1 MDEKALY
8 LFNIGEN
15 AYAYR
20 ALGAHRTEL
29 CGVEGWSFAVFAP
42 RASAVS
48 VVGDF
53 NNWDRHAH
61 PMQSCGETGV
71 WELFIGCLERGERYK
86 FAVTDAGGATIL
98 KADPFAFRSELRPQ
112 TASLL
117 WDIPSFGWTDAEYL
131 LKRAGCNP
139 FNRPMS
145 IYEVHL
151 SSWKTELSPEELSEQ
166 LVGYCKDMGYTH
178 IELLPVCEHPLDE
191 SWGYQVTGYF
201 AVSARYGEPEQ
212 LMALVNRAHAAGIG
226 VIMDWVGAH
235 FTKDEH
241 GLARFDGQPLF
252 EPAEPLRAQMPQ
264 WGTLL
269 FDYSRAE
276 VRSFLISNAVFFL
289 KEFHMDGL
297 RADAVSCMLYH
308 DFCREQWLPNRFGGR
323 ENLEAIEFIRQLNT
337 VVHRECGGAL
347 MIAEESSS
355 FPGVTKPVC
364 ANGLGFDFKW
374 NMGYMN
380 DTLGYFEKDSVYRKY
395 HHSLLTFPMTYAFS
409 EKYILP
415 FSHDEMVHGK
425 RSLIGRMQGSYENRF
440 EQLRLLFAYQFAH
453 PGKKLMF
460 MGSEIGQFIEWNL
473 KRPIDWFLLEY
484 PQHRA
489 MAQYVRAL
497 NKFYAAAPALH
508 REDTAWEG
516 YQWVCTDDAEHS
528 VIAFCRKN
536 GASRL
541 LIALNFTPVRR
552 EGYRLELPREENAP
566 ASKVRCVFSTHGGER
581 PVKEACPTREGGR
594 AIEVTLY
601 GYEGAFYEF

>member
-29 CGVEGWSFAVFAP
+29 MGVEGWSFAVFAP
-42 RASAVS
+42 RAKSVS

-53 NNWDRHAH
+53 NNWDVNAH
-61 PMQSCGETGV
+61 PMHRCGETGV
-71 WELFIGCLERGERYK
+71 WELFIGCLKRGERYK
-86 FAVTDAGGATIL
+86 FAVTDSLGNTVL
-98 KADPFAFRSELRPQ
+98 KADPFAFRAELRPM

-117 WDIPSFGWTDAEYL
+117 WDIPEYEWTDAQYL
-131 LKRAGCNP
+131 SERARRNP
-139 FNRPMS
+139 FDGPMS
-145 IYEVHL
+145 IYEAHL
-151 SSWKTELSPEELSEQ
+151 CSWKTGLSPDELSEQ

-212 LMALVNRAHAAGIG
+212 LMALVNRAHAEGIG
-226 VIMDWVGAH
+226 VILDWVGAH
-235 FTKDEH
+235 FTSDAH

-289 KEFHMDGL
+289 KEFHIDAL

-323 ENLEAIEFIRQLNT
+323 ENLEAIDFIKQLNT
-337 VVHRECGGAL
+337 VVHRECGGIL
-347 MIAEESSS
+347 TIAEESSS
-355 FPGVTKPVC
+355 FPGVTKSVSEG
-364 ANGLGFDFKW
+364 GLGFDFKW

-380 DTLGYFEKDSVYRKY
+380 DTLSYFEKDSVYRKH
-395 HHSLLTFPMTYAFS
+395 HHSLITFPMTYAFS
-409 EKYILP
+409 ERYILP

-425 RSLIGRMQGSYENRF
+425 RSLIGRMQGSYEKRF

-497 NKFYAAAPALH
+497 NKFYASCAALH

-516 YQWVCTDDAEHS
+516 YSWVSVDDAERS

-536 GASRL
+536 GSSRL
-541 LIALNFTPVRR
+541 LAVFNFTPV
-552 EGYRLELPREENAP
+552 PRERYEIILPCGEGEARP
-566 ASKVRCVFSTHGGER
+566 KLKCVFSTHAAVR
-581 PVKEACPTREGGR
+581 PALKAGR
-594 AIEVTLY
+594 NKDGRWRARVSMY

>member
-20 ALGAHRTEL
+20 TLGAHRTEL

-53 NNWDRHAH
+53 NNWDRLAH
-61 PMQSCGETGV
+61 PMQRCGETGV

-86 FAVTDAGGATIL
+86 FAVTGADGATVL

-117 WDIPSFGWTDAEYL
+117 WDVPSFGWTDAEYL
-131 LKRAGCNP
+131 RKRDAHNP
-139 FNRPMS
+139 FNEPVS

-151 SSWKTELSPEELSEQ
+151 SSWRTGLSPDELSRQ

-178 IELLPVCEHPLDE
+178 IELLPICEHPLDE

-212 LMALVNRAHAAGIG
+212 LMALIDRAHAAGIG

-235 FTKDEH
+235 FTRDEH
-241 GLARFDGQPLF
+241 GLALFDGQPLF

-323 ENLEAIEFIRQLNT
+323 ENLEAVEFIKQLNT
-337 VVHRECGGAL
+337 VAHRECGGVL

-355 FPGVTKPVC
+355 FPGVTRPVR
-364 ANGLGFDFKW
+364 AGGLGFDFKW

-380 DTLGYFEKDSVYRKY
+380 DTLSYFEKDSVYRKY

-409 EKYILP
+409 ENYILP

-484 PQHRA
+484 PRHRA
-489 MAQYVRAL
+489 MAEYIRAL
-497 NKFYAAAPALH
+497 NKFYVASPALH

-516 YQWVCTDDAEHS
+516 YKWVCTDDAEHS
-528 VIAFCRKN
+528 VIAFCRVN
-536 GASRL
+536 GSSRL
-541 LIALNFTPVRR
+541 LVVLNFTPVRR
-552 EGYRLELPREENAP
+552 EGYRLELPPEKNAP
-566 ASKVRCVFSTHGGER
+566 ASKIRCVFSTHGGEH
-581 PVKEACPTREGGR
+581 PAKEVRACREGGR
-594 AIEVTLY
+594 AIEITLR

>member
-53 NNWDRHAH
+53 NNWDRLAH
-61 PMQSCGETGV
+61 PMLRCGETGV

-86 FAVTDAGGATIL
+86 FAVTDADGATIL

-117 WDIPSFGWTDAEYL
+117 WDVPSFGWTDAEYL
-131 LKRAGCNP
+131 RKRAGCNP
-139 FNRPMS
+139 FNKPIS

-323 ENLEAIEFIRQLNT
+323 ENLEAIEFIKQLNT

-355 FPGVTKPVC
+355 FPGVTQPVC
-364 ANGLGFDFKW
+364 SNGLGFDFKW

-380 DTLGYFEKDSVYRKY
+380 DTLSYFEKDSVYRKY

-484 PQHRA
+484 PQHRV

-497 NKFYAAAPALH
+497 NKFYAAVPALH

-516 YQWVCTDDAEHS
+516 YKWVCTDDSEHS

-552 EGYRLELPREENAP
+552 EGYRLELPAEENAP

-581 PVKEACPTREGGR
+581 PVKEACPTRAGGR
-594 AIEVTLY
+594 SIEVTLY